1 MPASARMFD
10 MWVGICCCHTD
21 PTCIPMTGIIITGS
35 PNTMSSSLAQARIT
49 DMTIGYCGHPGIIIS
64 ASGNHKTNNLGS
76 ARVGDN
82 VSGCNIGVIATG
94 NPTHT
99 IN

>member
-35 PNTMSSSLAQARIT
+35 SDAISTSLGQARIT
-49 DMTIGYCGHPGIIIS
+49 DMTIGYCGHPGMIIS